1 MPTTIAINHDL
12 LRSWRIERGL
22 SRERVAAD
30 VGTGAN
36 WLQIIESGT
45 PGRVPSLDLVI
56 RLARYF
62 GHEPGELLMPAADP
76 Q

>member
-12 LRSWRIERGL
+12 LRSWRVTAGL

-30 VGTGAN
+30 VGTGAS
-36 WLQIIESGT
+36 WLAIIESGT
-45 PGRVPSLDLVI
+45 PGRVPSLDLII

-62 GHEPGELLMPAADP
+62 GHEPGELLNAPAD